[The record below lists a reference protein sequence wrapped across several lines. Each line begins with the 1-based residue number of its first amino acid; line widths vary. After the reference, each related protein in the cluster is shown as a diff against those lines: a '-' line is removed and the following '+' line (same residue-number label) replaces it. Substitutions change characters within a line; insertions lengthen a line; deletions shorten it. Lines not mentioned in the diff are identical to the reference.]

1 MNNIFKHPS
10 SVIFNVH
17 ALPAGHLAVI
27 QIKTRTQKKL
37 TVQRSNIADRTHHN
51 GHSQRERKMIRGEMP
66 VHFALQLLFLLSPL
80 ILMSSNLRSMYAYAS
95 GQAHLFHSMLD
106 QNLEISR
113 WIIGYSKDVIR
124 FGRIFIAR
132 G

>member
-1 MNNIFKHPS
+1 MNNIFKPSS

-17 ALPAGHLAVI
+17 ALSAGHLAVI
-27 QIKTRTQKKL
+27 QIKTHTKKL
-37 TVQRSNIADRTHHN
+37 TVQRSNIADRIHHN

-66 VHFALQLLFLLSPL
+66 VHFVLQLLFLLSPL
-80 ILMSSNLRSMYAYAS
+80 ILMSSSLRSMYAYAS
-95 GQAHLFHSMLD
+95 GQAHLFHSLLD

-113 WIIGYSKDVIR
+113 RIIGYSKDVIR